1 MFTRFESNYDA
12 YFLHLEKEGRTP
24 KTITEHKKFLREYFP
39 ECLKRKW
46 LSSVTRADIDILKEV
61 GRQHGEH
68 GAQRMVVAFRRYFDF
83 MQSHLGMKMPFDW
96 RDIKVPVIKTKEQPV
111 FEDYELATLFHIM
124 ETMEAGSVHGRRMAW
139 TMQAFFETLFGTGLR
154 IHEGLKLNRI
164 DLNTIK
170 ETGKVTVLRKG
181 GKTCEVSFSERAIK
195 KLDEYFGRRN
205 DTSDAMFVNS
215 CGERLIMATAR
226 SYFERLKR
234 KLRDTG
240 YPEIAAKLKS
250 HTFRRTLATYLI
262 ENGADIKSVQ
272 TIMDHESERTT
283 VKHYIRVN
291 KKRAQLI
298 HHYILSRFSVDELA
312 SRCRESEG
320 RVQVRM
326 TANQGR
332 WMTLRNDEVSPEL
345 LAKVNEKEL
354 AMPTPSLAQ

>member
-1 MFTRFESNYDA
+1 MFTRFEDKYGD
-12 YFLHLEKEGRTP
+12 YLLHLEKEGRKA
-24 KTITEHKKFLREYFP
+24 KTIAEHKKFLYEYFP
-39 ECLKRKW
+39 ESLRRKW
-46 LSSVTRADIDILKEV
+46 LSSVSRADIDILKEV

-68 GAQRMVVAFRRYFDF
+68 GATRMVVTLRRYFDF

-96 RDIKVPVIKTKEQPV
+96 RDIRVPVVRQKEQPV
-111 FEDYELATLFHIM
+111 FEDHELATLFQVM

-154 IHEGLKLNRI
+154 IHEALRLNRI
-164 DLNTIK
+164 DLNSIK
-170 ETGKVTVLRKG
+170 ESGRLMVLRKG

-195 KLDEYFGRRN
+195 KLEEYYGRRN
-205 DTSDAMFVNS
+205 DTNDAMFVNS

-312 SRCRESEG
+312 SRCRETGG

-326 TANQGR
+326 TENQGR
-332 WMTLRNDEVSPEL
+332 WMTLRNDEISPDL
-345 LAKVNEKEL
+345 LAHVKEQE
-354 AMPTPSLAQ
+354 ASLRPAHV